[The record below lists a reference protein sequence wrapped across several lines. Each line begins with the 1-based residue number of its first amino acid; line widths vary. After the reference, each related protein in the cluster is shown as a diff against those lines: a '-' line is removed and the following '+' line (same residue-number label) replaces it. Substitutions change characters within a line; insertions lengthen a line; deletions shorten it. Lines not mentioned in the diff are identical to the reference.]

1 MKWIVAFISLQ
12 ILLIGPLFSQAYI
25 NTSGCDG
32 DTAIIYDGYTYNL
45 VEIDGQCWF
54 AENLKTS
61 IYCNNDTIPNVIT
74 NSIWSA
80 LNTGAWGNYQ
90 HLSSNG
96 DDYGKLYNWYT
107 VGDSRNICPCGWHVP
122 TETEWTGLINYLG
135 GSTVAGGAMKESDTL
150 FWKSPNNGATNSSG
164 FSGLPGGYRDDN
176 GSTYKYIT
184 ERSYWWSTTEHSS
197 DSTKAKWMGLKYNDA
212 YASNGGNSDKK
223 RGFSVR
229 CVKDSTIQTSI
240 NRTYLQGDLK
250 IYPNPFSFSTTI
262 EMPSSETYTLNIY
275 DIAGNMLRSEVFTDK
290 TIIPRG
296 LLAKGFYIIEAKSK
310 SQTHEGTLFVK

>member
-1 MKWIVAFISLQ
+1 MKWLAIIIQF
-12 ILLIGPLFSQAYI
+12 LLIGSLFGQGSF
-25 NTSGCDG
+25 NSGGCDG
-32 DTAIIYDGYTYNL
+32 DTSIVYDGYTYKL
-45 VEIDGQCWF
+45 VEIDGQCWI
-54 AENLKTS
+54 AENLRTS

-74 NSIWSA
+74 NSIWQS

-96 DDYGKLYNWYT
+96 DDYGKLYNWYA

-122 TETEWTGLINYLG
+122 SETEWTDLINFLG
-135 GSTVAGGAMKESDTL
+135 GSTVAGGAMKETDTL
-150 FWKSPNNGATNSSG
+150 FWKSPNLGATNSSG

-184 ERSYWWSTTEHSS
+184 ERSYWWSFSEHTS
-197 DSTKAKWMGLKYNDA
+197 DSTKAKWAGLKYNDA

-240 NRTYLQGDLK
+240 KRAGLQKDLM
-250 IYPNPFSFSTTI
+250 IYPNPFSSSTTI
-262 EMPSSETYTLNIY
+262 QMHSSRTYTLNIY
-275 DIAGNMLRSEVFTDK
+275 DILGNTLITDTFK
-290 TIIPRG
+290 GKIVIHG
-296 LLAKGFYIIEAKSK
+296 NSLSKGIYLLVINSKDNFYKRK
-310 SQTHEGTLFVK
+310 LLLN